1 MFNVHLPA
9 YPYQPYDIRD
19 RLITTQSQAV
29 YQAEQTRGIDVI
41 NLTNSIL
48 EVKNNNNMPIILAG
62 DFNEPSHLDW
72 IAGAENPV
80 NFQIDSLDFV
90 VDWPTSNHLLQTG
103 LHDTHRELYT
113 NPLVDPGYT
122 WTPHHSLGEVHDR
135 IDFIYYSQANKY
147 IDLQSVHL
155 IGPDNLSDFIIEYYE
170 SDHRALLS
178 IFNIDI

>member
-90 VDWPTSNHLLQTG
+90 VDWPTSNQISQLK
-103 LHDTHRELYT
+103 LHDTYRELYP
-113 NPLVDPGYT
+113 NPIIYPGYT

-135 IDFIYYSQANKY
+135 IDFIYFNSHLL
-147 IDLQSVHL
+147 IDSIFIV
-155 IGPDNLSDFIIEYYE
+155 GPDNMSDIIIDNYE
-170 SDHRALLS
+170 SDHRAILAV
-178 IFNIDI
+178 FNINYWL